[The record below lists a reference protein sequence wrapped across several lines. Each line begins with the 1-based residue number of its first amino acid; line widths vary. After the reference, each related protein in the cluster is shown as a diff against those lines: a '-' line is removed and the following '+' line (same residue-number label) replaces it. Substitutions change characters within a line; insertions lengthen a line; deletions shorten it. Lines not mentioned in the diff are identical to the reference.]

1 MNRVDDLQG
10 MFMDLQ
16 SARKD
21 SRNIDM
27 AVLEEQ
33 VHQMLKE
40 WKKELNEPSPSPSL
54 QQVWHIAIVY
64 FRSLFFE
71 CYWI

>member
-1 MNRVDDLQG
+1 MNRVHDLQG
-10 MFMDLQ
+10 M
-16 SARKD
+16 
-21 SRNIDM
+21 
-27 AVLEEQ
+27 EE